1 MLPDS
6 VCPGSKGAGGPHGGM
21 ASWLYLNR
29 TVFTAQRFLSFF
41 FFFQHVDKLL
51 LSVIV
56 DGGEVMILLSSGG
69 YVDKLREYRPK
80 IHSREPGLPV
90 PLFNSFSYFYC

>member
-1 MLPDS
+1 MEGWLRGCISTGRRSQLS
-6 VCPGSKGAGGPHGGM
+6 V
-21 ASWLYLNR
+21 
-29 TVFTAQRFLSFF
+29 FFFFF